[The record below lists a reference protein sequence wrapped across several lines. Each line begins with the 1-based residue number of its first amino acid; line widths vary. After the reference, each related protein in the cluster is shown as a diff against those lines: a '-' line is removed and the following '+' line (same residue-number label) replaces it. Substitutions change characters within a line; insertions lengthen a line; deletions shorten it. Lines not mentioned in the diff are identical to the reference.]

1 MSDPPF
7 DKDLLFGA
15 GTGSENVRILSFAPE
30 GVPITRADVQTY
42 QSQLLAVRHQANS
55 QIAKP
60 LIGLLS
66 SVDNPLTSNDSGPHL
81 SSAPVQRA
89 FGLSDEGAGV
99 VSSRTVAGID
109 KGEIEAIMSKL
120 HFDTEPIHRPWS
132 NPHQQLNDL
141 PNFFNYGL
149 NPHLLREYIEAQI
162 ALRIEKSRRTSVKVS
177 EVSGNTENAFMR
189 PIPQPVPP
197 VPHAPAHG
205 GWGAPPPAPFQ
216 QAAVD
221 DPWRV

>member
-7 DKDLLFGA
+7 DRDLLFGS
-15 GTGSENVRILSFAPE
+15 GIGSENVRILSFAPE
-30 GVPITRADVQTY
+30 GVPITRTDVQAY

-66 SVDNPLTSNDSGPHL
+66 SVDNPLTSTESGANP

-109 KGEIEAIMSKL
+109 RGEIESIVSKL
-120 HFDTEPIHRPWS
+120 QFDIDPVHRPWT
-132 NPHQQLNDL
+132 NPHQQMVDL

-149 NPHLLREYIEAQI
+149 NPHLLREYLEAQI
-162 ALRIEKSRRTSVKVS
+162 ALRIEKSRRTSLKVS
-177 EVSGNTENAFMR
+177 EVSGNTQNAVMR
-189 PIPQPVPP
+189 PIPTPQPSTAV
-197 VPHAPAHG
+197 
-205 GWGAPPPAPFQ
+205 GAT
-216 QAAVD
+216 D

>member
-15 GTGSENVRILSFAPE
+15 GTGSDNVRILSFAPE
-30 GVPITRADVQTY
+30 GIPVTRADVQAY

-55 QIAKP
+55 QVAKP

-66 SVDNPLTSNDSGPHL
+66 SVDNPLSSTDSGSL
-81 SSAPVQRA
+81 SASAPVQRA
-89 FGLSDEGAGV
+89 FGLSDENAGV
-99 VSSRTVAGID
+99 VSSRSVAGID
-109 KGEIEAIMSKL
+109 KSEIDSIVSKL
-120 HFDTEPIHRPWS
+120 QFDTEPIHRAWS
-132 NPHQQLNDL
+132 TPHQQMVDM

-149 NPHLLREYIEAQI
+149 NPHLLREYLAAQI
-162 ALRIEKSRRTSVKVS
+162 ALRIEKSRRTSVKIS

-189 PIPQPVPP
+189 PVAPPQPPQPP
-197 VPHAPAHG
+197 AAAS
-205 GWGAPPPAPFQ
+205 GWGVAAAPF
-216 QAAVD
+216 APTD

>member
-1 MSDPPF
+1 MSEPPF

-30 GVPITRADVQTY
+30 GIPITRADVQAY

-66 SVDNPLTSNDSGPHL
+66 SVDNPLSASESGTQPA
-81 SSAPVQRA
+81 SAPIQRA

-109 KGEIEAIMSKL
+109 KGEIEAIVSKL
-120 HFDTEPIHRPWS
+120 QFDIEPLHRPWS
-132 NPHQQLNDL
+132 NPHQQMNDL

-149 NPHLLREYIEAQI
+149 NPHLLREYLEAQI
-162 ALRIEKSRRTSVKVS
+162 ALRIEKSRRTSLKVS

-189 PIPQPVPP
+189 PVAHPPAPLPV
-197 VPHAPAHG
+197 ASSG
-205 GWGAPPPAPFQ
+205 GWGAPPPAQFQ
-216 QAAVD
+216 SAPAD

>member
-15 GTGSENVRILSFAPE
+15 GTGSDNVRILSFAPE

-66 SVDNPLTSNDSGPHL
+66 SVDNPLTSNDSAAQL

-109 KGEIEAIMSKL
+109 KGEIEAIVGKL
-120 HFDTEPIHRPWS
+120 QFDVEPIHRPWS
-132 NPHQQLNDL
+132 NPHQQMNDL
-141 PNFFNYGL
+141 PNFYNYGL

-162 ALRIEKSRRTSVKVS
+162 ALRIEKSRRTSVKIS

-189 PIPQPVPP
+189 PIPQQAQPMPP
-197 VPHAPAHG
+197 AAAG
-205 GWGAPPPAPFQ
+205 GWGGPPAPFQ